1 MYPLRL
7 EQMTVFDVAPEDVV
21 DIAAYFGIPLV
32 SFCEVDAVARAPPTD
47 FNAFLVDDEAIIS
60 LLKTMMAM
68 GEIGKVI
75 DIASVIA
82 ALASRVAGWI
92 TGERIR
98 ASDRMHP

>member
-21 DIAAYFGIPLV
+21 DIAAHFGIPLV
-32 SFCEVDAVARAPPTD
+32 SFCAVDAVARAPPTD
-47 FNAFLVDDEAIIS
+47 FNAFLVDDEAIVSWLRI
-60 LLKTMMAM
+60 MMAM

-75 DIASVIA
+75 DITSVIA
-82 ALASRVAGWI
+82 ALASSVAGWI